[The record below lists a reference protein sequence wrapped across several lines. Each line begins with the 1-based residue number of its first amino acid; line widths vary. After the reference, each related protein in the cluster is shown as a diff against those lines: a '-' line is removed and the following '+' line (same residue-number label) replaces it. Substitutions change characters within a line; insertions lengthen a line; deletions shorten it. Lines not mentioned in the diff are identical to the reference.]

1 MKKCSGFQV
10 RFGVSNTAFE
20 KEVLNGIEEANHP
33 DTVWLSHET
42 VMKKREERMAELQRL
57 NTES

>member
-1 MKKCSGFQV
+1 MKKYSWYQI

-33 DTVWLSHET
+33 NTVWLSHET
-42 VMKKREERMAELQRL
+42 VMKNREERMAELQRL
-57 NTES
+57 NSES